1 MIKSIRSIEREENNM
16 IGSGL
21 KKLAQDY
28 GMNVDKGVAYGSLG
42 GYCSNLFETSGFKQ
56 ITFSTTI
63 GDEAKLTQL
72 QTA

>member
-42 GYCSNLFETSGFKQ
+42 GYCATLFETS
-56 ITFSTTI
+56 
-63 GDEAKLTQL
+63 
-72 QTA
+72 